1 MRRVGRRQ
9 ERWTRSAAEC
19 ASGDVYTQI
28 WNETNLRARAWS
40 RAHRGSTMNNISWN
54 ALWERV
60 RDEIA
65 PRLAWAVE
73 RSRGIAVTAYAREAV
88 MA

>member
-1 MRRVGRRQ
+1 MRRIGRRQ
-9 ERWTRSAAEC
+9 ERWTRSSEAA
-19 ASGDVYTQI
+19 ASVDVYTRI

-73 RSRGIAVTAYAREAV
+73 RSRGIAVAAYTREAV
-88 MA
+88 VA